1 MLPLPS
7 SSGEYCTLNRDAA
20 HTGRTEPKRRTRFLL
35 SQNPLSVH
43 YRYNHSRLTPPE
55 GPLKTLIEMGKHK
68 ARSVREV
75 ASEAMLDAT
84 EQAAASEA
92 DAAVAPPPPP
102 RRSGRPAS
110 APAPQAEHSAAVTRD
125 EAFIWSVQ
133 AKLNQEMIAKT
144 RSACA
149 HCGTM
154 DPAAAAAAAA
164 AATTSTAAT
173 AAAASAVAGE
183 SSGEASAAATPKLSS
198 CSRCQLVK

>member
-1 MLPLPS
+1 
-7 SSGEYCTLNRDAA
+7 
-20 HTGRTEPKRRTRFLL
+20 
-35 SQNPLSVH
+35 
-43 YRYNHSRLTPPE
+43 
-55 GPLKTLIEMGKHK
+55 MGKHK

-164 AATTSTAAT
+164 T